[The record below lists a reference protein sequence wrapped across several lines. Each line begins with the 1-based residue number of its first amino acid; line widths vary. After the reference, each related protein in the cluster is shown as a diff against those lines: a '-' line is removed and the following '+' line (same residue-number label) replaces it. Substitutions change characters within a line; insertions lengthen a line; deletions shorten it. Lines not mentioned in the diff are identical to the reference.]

1 MIRSDHPQS
10 TQSIIEI
17 PLWKYAFGGPGSVGK
32 IKTKPA
38 DFIVEERLPFEPEG
52 AGEHAFLLIQKTGE
66 NTDYVARM
74 LARFAE
80 VRQRDVSYAGIKDR
94 HAKTTQ
100 WFSVWMPGKDD
111 PDWDKLESGT
121 IKVCQATRHARKLKR
136 GVLSGNDFQIT
147 IRQWDGNREVIESQ
161 LLQIKEQ
168 GFPNYF
174 GVQRFGRQGNNV
186 AKALAMFQGK
196 KVKREQRSIYLSAVR
211 SYFFNQLLAK
221 RISLGNWNQ
230 AVSGD
235 VCVFDC
241 SNSFFTTDQI
251 DDSIIQRVKEADIH
265 PAGLLF
271 GKSDSETKNEALAI
285 EQEIFNAY
293 PALTKGLLD
302 YDLATSRRAF
312 RVFPTK
318 FEWEFLPEMK
328 VVLKFSLPAGSYA
341 TSLLRELV
349 VI

>member
-1 MIRSDHPQS
+1 MIHSDHPQS
-10 TQSIIEI
+10 TQPVIEI
-17 PLWKYAFGGPGSVGK
+17 PLWKYAFGGPGSTGK
-32 IKTKPA
+32 IKTKPD
-38 DFIVEERLPFEPEG
+38 DFIVEERLPFEPDG
-52 AGEHAFLLIQKTGE
+52 VGEHAFLQIQKIGE

-74 LARFAE
+74 LARFAG

-111 PDWDKLESGT
+111 PDWDKLNSET
-121 IKVCQATRHARKLKR
+121 IKICQATRHARKLKR

-147 IRQWDGNREVIESQ
+147 IRQWDGNREVIENQ
-161 LLQIKEQ
+161 LLEIKEQ

-174 GVQRFGRQGNNV
+174 GVQRFGQRGNNV
-186 AKALAMFQGK
+186 TKALAMFQGE

-235 VCVFDC
+235 VCIFDC
-241 SNSFFTTDQI
+241 SNSFFTTDQVN
-251 DDSIIQRVKEADIH
+251 DSIIQRIKAGEIH

-271 GKSDSETKNEALAI
+271 GQQDSETKNEAWNI
-285 EQEIFNAY
+285 EQDIFHTNL
-293 PALTKGLLD
+293 PLTKGLIEQGM
-302 YDLATSRRAF
+302 SSGRRAF

-328 VVLKFSLPAGSYA
+328 VILKFSLPSGSYA

-349 VI
+349 II

>member
-1 MIRSDHPQS
+1 
-10 TQSIIEI
+10 
-17 PLWKYAFGGPGSVGK
+17 
-32 IKTKPA
+32 
-38 DFIVEERLPFEPEG
+38 
-52 AGEHAFLLIQKTGE
+52 
-66 NTDYVARM
+66 M
-74 LARFAE
+74 LARFAG

-111 PDWDKLESGT
+111 PDWDKLET
-121 IKVCQATRHARKLKR
+121 ETVKVCQATRHARKLKR
-136 GVLSGNDFQIT
+136 GVLSGNYFQIT
-147 IRQWDGNREVIESQ
+147 IRQWDGNREVIENQ

-186 AKALAMFQGK
+186 TKALAMFQGE

-221 RISLGNWNQ
+221 RISLGSWNQ

-235 VCVFDC
+235 VCIFDC

-251 DDSIIQRVKEADIH
+251 DDSITQRVKTGEIH

-271 GKSDSETKNEALAI
+271 GQQDSETKKEAWNI
-285 EQEIFNAY
+285 EQDIFHTNL
-293 PALTKGLLD
+293 PLTQGLIEQGV
-302 YDLATSRRAF
+302 ASGRRAF

-328 VVLKFSLPAGSYA
+328 VILKFSLPAGSYA

>member
-10 TQSIIEI
+10 TQHIIEI
-17 PLWKYAFGGPGSVGK
+17 PLWKYAFGGPGSTGK

-38 DFIVEERLPFEPEG
+38 DFIVEEKLPFEPES
-52 AGEHAFLLIQKTGE
+52 AGEHAFLQIQKIGE

-74 LARFAE
+74 LARFAG

-111 PDWDKLESGT
+111 PDWNKLET
-121 IKVCQATRHARKLKR
+121 ETVKVCQATRHARKLKR
-136 GVLSGNDFQIT
+136 GVLSGNYFQIT
-147 IRQWDGNREVIESQ
+147 IRQWDGNREVIENQ

-186 AKALAMFQGK
+186 AKALAMFQGE

-221 RISLGNWNQ
+221 RISLGSWNQ

-235 VCVFDC
+235 VCIFDC

-251 DDSIIQRVKEADIH
+251 DDSITQRVKTGEIH

-271 GKSDSETKNEALAI
+271 GQQDSETKKEAWNI
-285 EQEIFNAY
+285 EQDIFHTNL
-293 PALTKGLLD
+293 PLTQGLIEQGM
-302 YDLATSRRAF
+302 ASGRRAF

>member
-1 MIRSDHPQS
+1 MILSDQPTQS
-10 TQSIIEI
+10 TIEI
-17 PLWKYAFGGPGSVGK
+17 PVWNYAYGGPGSLGT
-32 IKTKPA
+32 IKSKPA
-38 DFIVEERLPFEPEG
+38 DFIVEEQLPFEPEG
-52 AGEHAFLLIQKTGE
+52 AGEHVFLQIQKCGE

-74 LARFAE
+74 LARFAA

-94 HAKTTQ
+94 HAKTVQ
-100 WFSVWMPGKDD
+100 WFSVWLPGKDD
-111 PDWDKLESGT
+111 PDWNKLET
-121 IKVCQATRHARKLKR
+121 ENIKICQVMRHARKLKR

-147 IRQWDGNREVIESQ
+147 IRQWEGNGEAMESQ

-174 GVQRFGRQGNNV
+174 GVQRFGHQGKNV
-186 AKALAMFQGK
+186 SKALTMFQGE

-241 SNSFFTTDQI
+241 SNSFFSTDQI
-251 DDSIIQRVKEADIH
+251 DDSITQRVKTGVIH

-271 GKSDSETKNEALAI
+271 GQQDSETKNEAWNI
-285 EQEIFNAY
+285 EQDIFHTNL
-293 PALTKGLLD
+293 PLTKGLIE
-302 YDLATSRRAF
+302 YGMTSGRRAF

-349 VI
+349 II

>member
-1 MIRSDHPQS
+1 MISSDQPQS

-17 PLWKYAFGGPGSVGK
+17 PLWKYAFGGPGSTGK

-52 AGEHAFLLIQKTGE
+52 VGEHAFLQIQKTGE

-74 LARFAE
+74 LARFAG

-111 PDWDKLESGT
+111 PNWKELDSETVKICHS
-121 IKVCQATRHARKLKR
+121 TRHARKLKR

-161 LLQIKEQ
+161 LLQIKQQ

-174 GVQRFGRQGNNV
+174 GVQRFGQRGNNV
-186 AKALAMFQGK
+186 TKALAMFQGE

-221 RISLGNWNQ
+221 RISLGSWNQ

-235 VCVFDC
+235 ICIFDC

-251 DDSIIQRVKEADIH
+251 DDSIAQRVKTGEIH

-271 GKSDSETKNEALAI
+271 GQQDSETKNEAWNI
-285 EQEIFNAY
+285 EQDIFHTNL
-293 PALTKGLLD
+293 PLTQGLVEQRM
-302 YDLATSRRAF
+302 ASGRRAF

-318 FEWEFLPEMK
+318 FEWEFLSGMK

-349 VI
+349 II